1 MSTDKTSIE
10 NESQPSCLG
19 AVMRCFILFHRDHKL
34 GLTTYYGI
42 VINSKEDAD
51 KIAKKLTKDLKVF
64 VDYKEETR
72 ILNNA

>member
-1 MSTDKTSIE
+1 MEETKKQKETVQFGI
-10 NESQPSCLG
+10 G
-19 AVMRCFILFHRDHKL
+19 AVMRCFILFHRDNKL

-42 VINSKEDAD
+42 VINSKNDAD
-51 KIAKKLTKDLKVF
+51 RIAKKLTKDLKVF